1 MVSSKNHTIHSFKK
15 KHPQNTTKKNND
27 PRKRITINES
37 TIESSL
43 AFHGW
48 SLSSIGPS
56 CLSQEIH
63 RRDSRSSDQGGT
75 WIPFKWKYLL
85 YSCWLVVFHQPIW
98 KKYARLVKLDHE
110 TPGIGVK
117 KCLETTGVGWPAMI
131 LVDPYS
137 LNTADASRSQEVS
150 ERFLSML

>member
-1 MVSSKNHTIHSFKK
+1 MWFHPKITLYTHLKK
-15 KHPQNTTKKNND
+15 TPTEHHEKNND

-75 WIPFKWKYLL
+75 WIPFKWKHLL
-85 YSCWLVVFHQPIW
+85 YSCWLVVFTNPSE

-150 ERFLSML
+150 ERILSML